1 MIAYIMTIR
10 YFVSKIPSRC
20 SYHVR
25 TLLNNDYLSTF
36 QFCVHGMQTTINN
49 IEIAKSYR
57 GQGWGKRT
65 IIGIEDY
72 VKRNYKV
79 DEIHLL
85 AWQPSGGTEV
95 IDFYKKLGYKEGDSV
110 HGINKF
116 DDSIVIYD
124 LYPFSKRL

>member
-1 MIAYIMTIR
+1 MTIR
-10 YFVSKIPSRC
+10 YFVSRLPSRC

-25 TLLNNDYLSTF
+25 TLLNNDYLSTI

-49 IEIAKSYR
+49 IEIAKPYR

-110 HGINKF
+110 YGINKF
-116 DDSIVIYD
+116 DDSVVIYD
-124 LYPFSKRL
+124 LYPFSKKL